1 MSGITDE
8 VARGLLEQPF
18 QRSGDFAELGVVV
31 TTALAIAV
39 LVLVVGAAL
48 GERRMSPTAASA
60 LGVLGLFVLPVFMM
74 LVGAFT
80 TVERSKSVEFC
91 HSCHSAMSPYVSDMQ
106 YAASTSLAAVHYKQ
120 RWIAQN
126 ECYRCHADYG
136 VWGSADAKLRGF
148 AHLYHWLAGSPTAL
162 GEEQIRTYRRYRKQI
177 RTYRRYRKQI
187 RTYRRYRK
195 QFCLDCHAGGAD
207 FLSSGRSVHLMIARN
222 LVERDP
228 DTGAEVTSCMTCHS
242 PAHPSLEQWR
252 ARG

>member
-8 VARGLLEQPF
+8 IARRLLEQPF

-39 LVLVVGAAL
+39 LVLVIGGAL

-60 LGVLGLFVLPVFMM
+60 LGVLGLCVLPVFMM
-74 LVGAFT
+74 LFGAFT

-91 HSCHSAMSPYVSDMQ
+91 HSCHSAMNLYVSDMEDP
-106 YAASTSLAAVHYKQ
+106 ASTSLAAVHYKQ
-120 RWIAQN
+120 RWITQN

-148 AHLYHWLAGSPTAL
+148 AHLYHWLVSSKTAL
-162 GEEQIRTYRRYRKQI
+162 GEEQIRTYHRYRNQV
-177 RTYRRYRKQI
+177 
-187 RTYRRYRK
+187 
-195 QFCLDCHAGGAD
+195 CLDCHAGGAD
-207 FLSSGRSVHLMIARN
+207 FLASGRGVHLMIARN

-228 DTGAEVTSCMTCHS
+228 DTGAEGTSCMTCHS
-242 PAHPSLEQWR
+242 PAHPSLESWSS
-252 ARG
+252 RG

>member
-162 GEEQIRTYRRYRKQI
+162 GEEQIRTYRRYRKQ
-177 RTYRRYRKQI
+177 
-187 RTYRRYRK
+187 
-195 QFCLDCHAGGAD
+195 FCLDCHAGGAD

>member
-136 VWGSADAKLRGF
+136 VWGSADAKLRRF

-162 GEEQIRTYRRYRKQI
+162 GEEQIRTYRRYRNQI
-177 RTYRRYRKQI
+177 
-187 RTYRRYRK
+187 
-195 QFCLDCHAGGAD
+195 CLDCHAGSAD

-252 ARG
+252 DRG